1 MSVFW
6 AVILAAGQSVRLGE
20 GIKKQFLIWKKRP
33 LFWHS
38 VLTFSKIPKIKGI
51 VLVFPKNLLDSLRE
65 EVKVLQERD
74 LVFLPIKL
82 VGGGKRRQDSSFFG
96 ISKLPDECSHVLIHD
111 AARPF
116 VSAFLIKKIIDLL
129 EDGHKAVVPGI
140 RPKDTVRQV
149 DKNRT
154 ITLPRE
160 NLFLVQTPQ
169 GFELST
175 IKRAYEQAKSIEA
188 TDDAYLVEIM
198 GEKVTLIDGEE
209 GNLKI
214 TTKEDLRYLKEEKK
228 KRLCIG
234 FGYDV
239 HRFGDGKPLKL
250 GGVKISSDVQVI
262 AHSDG
267 DVLLHALVDAILG
280 AISYGD
286 IGDHFPDTDPSYK
299 DINSAVLLSEVLDM
313 ALKEG
318 LIIEHVDVTV
328 ITQTPK
334 ISPYK
339 EKIKR
344 NLANLLNI
352 SPAQIN
358 IKATTEEGLGFTG
371 EKRGIKCFAQ
381 IIGYKEEEVE
391 G

>member
-6 AVILAAGQSVRLGE
+6 AVILAAGKSVRLGE
-20 GIKKQFLIWKKRP
+20 GTKKQFLVWKKRP

-51 VLVFPKNLLDSLRE
+51 VLVFPKELLDSLRK
-65 EVKVLQERD
+65 EVKALQEKD
-74 LVFLPIKL
+74 SIFLPIKL
-82 VGGGKRRQDSSFFG
+82 VGGGERRQDSSFLG
-96 ISKLPDECSHVLIHD
+96 ICELPKECSHVLIHD

-116 VSAFLIKKIIDLL
+116 VSASLIRKIIDLL
-129 EDGHKAVVPGI
+129 ENGHKAVVPGI
-140 RPKDTVRQV
+140 KPKDTIRQI
-149 DKNRT
+149 DKDKT

-175 IKRAYEQAKSIEA
+175 IKRAYEQAGSIEA
-188 TDDAYLVEIM
+188 TDDAYLVEVM
-198 GEKVTLIDGEE
+198 GEKITLIEGEE
-209 GNLKI
+209 KNLKI
-214 TTKEDLRYLKEEKK
+214 TTKEDLKYLKEQRK

-239 HRFGDGKPLKL
+239 HRFGIGKPLKL

-280 AISYGD
+280 AISHGD
-286 IGDHFPDTDPSYK
+286 IGDHFPDSDPSYK
-299 DINSAVLLSEVLDM
+299 DMSSAVFLSEVLDM

-318 LIIEHVDVTV
+318 LVIEHVDITI

-352 SPAQIN
+352 NPAQIN
-358 IKATTEEGLGFTG
+358 VKATTEEGLGFTG
-371 EKRGIKCFAQ
+371 EKKGIKCFAQ
-381 IIGYKEEEVE
+381 VIGYKEEIE